1 MLNVFKY
8 DVGENTQL
16 KLLDLNDV
24 EELLVITKLIESISG

>member
-8 DVGENTQL
+8 DAGENTQL